1 MRTLAYILLSWS
13 NIVFCPNLYGQND
26 ESSNSAQGIVMDV
39 QTKQRI
45 SRVFV
50 YNPENDAG
58 TYNNTR
64 GEFTIDA
71 KPGDVLI
78 AAVEGYYPDTISVTA
93 QHTLIFQLQRSAI
106 RIQEVSIVVRRSPE
120 ELLQETQKE
129 YSTAYSKGARGN
141 LLSVGPSGAGLNID
155 ALYRLISR
163 EGKNARRLQEI
174 IERDY
179 RESVID
185 YRFTPELVSQTTGL
199 TGDTLKDFMDQYR
212 PGYFFVLGSS
222 DYNLI
227 FYIRSSFA
235 QYQRNPAAKR
245 LPPLQPARDEDSP

>member
-1 MRTLAYILLSWS
+1 
-13 NIVFCPNLYGQND
+13 
-26 ESSNSAQGIVMDV
+26 MDG

-45 SRVFV
+45 ARVFV

-58 TYNNTR
+58 GYNNTR
-64 GEFTIDA
+64 GEFSIEA
-71 KPGDVLI
+71 KDGDVLI
-78 AAVEGYYPDTISVTA
+78 AAVEGYYPDTISVSGSKT
-93 QHTLIFQLQRSAI
+93 HIFQLQRSAR

-120 ELLQETQKE
+120 EQLAENQRE
-129 YSTAYSKGARGN
+129 YSTAYTRGDRGQ
-141 LLSVGPSGAGLNID
+141 LLSVGQTGAGLNID

-199 TGDTLKDFMDQYR
+199 KGEELQDFMRQYR
-212 PGYFFVLGSS
+212 PSYFFVLGTNE
-222 DYNLI
+222 YNLV

-235 QYQRNPAAKR
+235 QYQRNPAARR
-245 LPPLQPARDEDSP
+245 LPPLPVAEGNKPQLLK

>member
-1 MRTLAYILLSWS
+1 MKVIAHILLYWFS
-13 NIVFCPNLYGQND
+13 IAAFQNLYAQND
-26 ESSNSAQGIVMDV
+26 AEPRSVQGIVMDV

-45 SRVFV
+45 SRVFI

-58 TYNNTR
+58 SYNNTK
-64 GEFTIDA
+64 GEFTLEA

-78 AAVEGYYPDTISVTA
+78 AAAEGYYPDTISVTP
-93 QHTLIFQLQRSAI
+93 QKTIIFQLQRSAI
-106 RIQEVSIVVRRSPE
+106 RIQEVSVVVRRSPE
-120 ELLQETQKE
+120 EQLKEAQRE
-129 YSTAYSKGARGN
+129 YSTAYSKGSRGN

-155 ALYRLISR
+155 ALYKMISR

-199 TGDTLKDFMDQYR
+199 TGDSLRDFMNQYR
-212 PGYFFVLGSS
+212 PGYFFILGSS
-222 DYNLI
+222 EYNLV

-235 QYQRNPAAKR
+235 QYQRNPAARR
-245 LPPLQPARDEDSP
+245 LPPLAPAQNKDSP